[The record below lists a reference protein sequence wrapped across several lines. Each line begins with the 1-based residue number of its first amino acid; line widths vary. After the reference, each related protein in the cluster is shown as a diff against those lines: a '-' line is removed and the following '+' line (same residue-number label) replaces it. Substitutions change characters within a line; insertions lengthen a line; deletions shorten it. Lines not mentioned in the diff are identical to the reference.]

1 MSVHVSEGIYIIDK
15 AKYSY
20 LVIISWLHSE
30 ACKIYTKSYPRLE
43 IAGKV
48 KCSYSSQPWAGFSAI
63 EMTGNLLKQSFRTNF
78 TIKYYSR
85 ITIHAKSDSMFK
97 IRGDLM
103 MKILYS
109 NLNLKSWYAQNWSEM
124 KYNPELEFLEKK
136 LPLVCS
142 NFVQVPTASPLRP
155 HKSRNISHFQQ
166 QRFFHQPHIL

>member
-63 EMTGNLLKQSFRTNF
+63 EMTGNLLKQSFRTNL
-78 TIKYYSR
+78 TIKYYTN
-85 ITIHAKSDSMFK
+85 ITIHAKNTNK
-97 IRGDLM
+97 IYEIKNGLTK
-103 MKILYS
+103 MKILK
-109 NLNLKSWYAQNWSEM
+109 LKCCLFE
-124 KYNPELEFLEKK
+124 
-136 LPLVCS
+136 
-142 NFVQVPTASPLRP
+142 
-155 HKSRNISHFQQ
+155 
-166 QRFFHQPHIL
+166 